1 MIKGFKKLSITLV
14 ITALFSFSLISCTNN
29 KVNKY
34 IEAGK
39 SALNSKK
46 YAEAKT
52 DFENALKE
60 DKENKEA
67 SNLLKIIENYE
78 SAKKSYDAKNYKE
91 AKDYI
96 SKIESDYSN
105 YKIKDDI
112 DKLKEDINSKEE
124 AINKISDQINSV
136 DKLIK
141 DKKFTD
147 AEKEIKSIN
156 LDDANNDQK
165 KKVND
170 QANKIKYELNKEKE
184 RAAAEKKAKEKAS
197 IESKKFNDNTIENTT
212 SHKEASSKKISAN
225 NSTSKSNST
234 SNDKTKKE
242 SASNENATYTNKK
255 FGFTFKIPSS
265 WIGHYSIEQYS
276 TGVSII
282 FNGADGAKGLLL
294 EITNDLMD
302 AQFLDNTMYRTIN
315 GTKYVFGQ
323 PTDVGMDPV
332 NSSYKLYKK
341 LQKDYKVVV
350 NSFKGI

>member
-1 MIKGFKKLSITLV
+1 MIKSFKKLSVVLV
-14 ITALFSFSLISCTNN
+14 ITTLFSLSLISCTNS
-29 KVNKY
+29 KLNKY
-34 IEAGK
+34 IENGK
-39 SALNSKK
+39 SALNSKQ
-46 YAEAKT
+46 YDEAKT

-60 DKENKEA
+60 DKDNKEA
-67 SNLLKIIENYE
+67 SDLLKIIENYE
-78 SAKKSYDAKNYKE
+78 SAKKSYDNKNYKE

-96 SKIESDYSN
+96 SKIESNYLN

-147 AEKEIKSIN
+147 AENKIKSIN

-170 QANKIKYELNKEKE
+170 QINKIKYELNKEK
-184 RAAAEKKAKEKAS
+184 AEADKKVKEKAS
-197 IESKKFNDNTIENTT
+197 IKSSNTIKNTT
-212 SHKEASSKKISAN
+212 SNKEKSTNKSSAN
-225 NSTSKSNST
+225 NSTSKSNS
-234 SNDKTKKE
+234 NGKTKKE
-242 SASNENATYTNKK
+242 SASKENVTYTNKK

-265 WIGHYSIEQYS
+265 WIGHYSIKQRS
-276 TGVSII
+276 NGVSII
-282 FNGADGAKGLLL
+282 FNAADGTPGLLL
-294 EITNDLMD
+294 EITNDLVNG
-302 AQFLDNTMYRTIN
+302 QFLDNTTFKTVN

-323 PTDVGMDPV
+323 PTDVGMDPN

-350 NSFKGI
+350 DSFKGI